1 MTIQEAQ
8 LNLERPLTFG
18 DEAQIE
24 ATRVIG
30 LRDELAALAA
40 DTGCNLLCADPDC
53 ACADVRHGI
62 LDRWDAEILEA
73 QIARIHIMTDEDAP
87 DWTAKQIEALERA

>member
-1 MTIQEAQ
+1 
-8 LNLERPLTFG
+8 LT
-18 DEAQIE
+18 DYRWAIE
-24 ATRVIG
+24 KGILFCHYREVPAR
-30 LRDELAALAA
+30 
-40 DTGCNLLCADPDC
+40 
-53 ACADVRHGI
+53 CADVRHGI